1 MLIYHTAL
9 PFTAM
14 QRRCTLPYPAAQV
27 RELVKVGQAAF
38 LTQLLE
44 VGFMHGDP
52 HPGNLLKV
60 RSCQETVW

>member
-1 MLIYHTAL
+1 M
-9 PFTAM
+9 
-14 QRRCTLPYPAAQV
+14 

-60 RSCQETVW
+60 SERSQEGMQGLNPLRPP